1 MPPALRRSTVSGPMT
16 RNDELVQMAVIG
28 APHGV
33 RGEIRAKA
41 YTEDPLALGTF
52 GPLQDEAGH
61 QYEVLSIRPAKNV
74 VVMRLSGV
82 DTREAAE
89 ALKGKSLFIGRSR
102 LPDDAL
108 QDEEFFQTDLI
119 GLDVRD
125 AAGKTYGAVQAVH
138 NFGGGDILEL
148 AEAGKRSVMI
158 PFSEA
163 AVPDISI
170 EAGFVLVD
178 PIAAGL
184 DGEEAGPGSRK
195 RRPPSKANKSPGK
208 GA

>member
-1 MPPALRRSTVSGPMT
+1 MPPALRGPVDCAVVI
-16 RNDELVQMAVIG
+16 RREDRVLVAEIG

-41 YTEDPLALGTF
+41 YTEDPLALSTL
-52 GPLQDEAGH
+52 GPLQDDSGKS
-61 QYEVLSIRPAKNV
+61 YEVRSVRPAKSV

-82 DTREAAE
+82 ETREAAE
-89 ALKGKSLFIGRSR
+89 ALKGTSLYVARSR

-108 QDEEFFQTDLI
+108 EEDEFFQADLI

-125 AAGKTYGAVQAVH
+125 VGGKTHGTVQAVH

-148 AEAGKRSVMI
+148 AQAGKRSVMI
-158 PFSEA
+158 PFSAA
-163 AVPDISI
+163 AVPDIDL

-178 PIAAGL
+178 PVAAGL
-184 DGEEAGPGSRK
+184 DGDEAGPGSRK
-195 RRPPSKANKSPGK
+195 RRPPSKAGK
-208 GA
+208 TPEKGR